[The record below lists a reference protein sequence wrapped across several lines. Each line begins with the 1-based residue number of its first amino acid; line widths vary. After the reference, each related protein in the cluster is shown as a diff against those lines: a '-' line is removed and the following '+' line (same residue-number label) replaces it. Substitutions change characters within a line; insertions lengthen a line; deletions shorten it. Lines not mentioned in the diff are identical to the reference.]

1 MPNLSR
7 AQIIGHAGQDAE
19 LKHLPDGKMVA
30 NFSVAVKTGKEE
42 TTWFRV
48 SVFGRTAEIAQQY
61 IKKGNAVYVDGDLKA
76 REWTDKE
83 GNKRT
88 SVELAGNKL
97 VLLGARPESVEAQE
111 PKATSSS
118 VGISDMAD
126 DIPF

>member
-7 AQIIGHAGQDAE
+7 AEIIGHAGQDAE
-19 LKHLPDGKMVA
+19 LKHLSDGKMVA

-48 SVFGRTAEIAQQY
+48 SVFGKTAEVAQMY
-61 IKKGNAVYVDGDLKA
+61 VKKGNAVYVHGDLKA

-88 SVELAGNKL
+88 SVEIAGNKL
-97 VLLGARPESVEAQE
+97 VLLGARPESVEGQS
-111 PKATSSS
+111 PKEAPQGSI
-118 VGISDMAD
+118 VDMD
-126 DIPF
+126 EDIPF

>member
-7 AQIIGHAGQDAE
+7 AQIIGHAGQDVE
-19 LKHLPDGKMVA
+19 VRYMPDGKTIA

-48 SVFGRTAEIAQQY
+48 SLFGKTAEIAQQY
-61 IKKGNAVYVDGDLKA
+61 VKKGNAVYVDGDLKA

-97 VLLGARPESVEAQE
+97 VLLGARPESVEAQS
-111 PKATSSS
+111 PKEAPSGS
-118 VGISDMAD
+118 IAD
-126 DIPF
+126 LEDDLPF